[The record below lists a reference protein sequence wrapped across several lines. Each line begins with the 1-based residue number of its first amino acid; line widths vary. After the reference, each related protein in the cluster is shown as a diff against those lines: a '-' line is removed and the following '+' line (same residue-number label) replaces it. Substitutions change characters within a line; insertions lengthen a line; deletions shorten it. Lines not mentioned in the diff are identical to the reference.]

1 VGPRK
6 NMCGFSRDGSTIHKT
21 RAIAVVIL
29 YVLVVSAVDLFHDD
43 ECTLAPSGTAPADLI
58 SSSYQ
63 CPACMFLAGHSSTGV
78 GYGPA
83 LSMAERL
90 IIPQFSP
97 RVTFVLNNEW
107 GHSIIS
113 RAPPSAVIS

>member
-1 VGPRK
+1 
-6 NMCGFSRDGSTIHKT
+6 MCGFSRDGSTMHKT

-63 CPACMFLAGHSSTGV
+63 CPACMFLPGHSSTGF

-83 LSMAERL
+83 LFIAECL
-90 IIPQFSP
+90 FISQSP
-97 RVTFVLNNEW
+97 PCATVVLNNEW

-113 RAPPSAVIS
+113 RAPPSATIS

>member
-1 VGPRK
+1 
-6 NMCGFSRDGSTIHKT
+6 MCGFSRDGSTIRKT

-43 ECTLAPSGTAPADLI
+43 ECTLVPTGTAPKDLI

-78 GYGPA
+78 GYAPA
-83 LSMAERL
+83 LFIAQCLL
-90 IIPQFSP
+90 ISQFSP
-97 RVTFVLNNEW
+97 RAAVVLSNEW

-113 RAPPSAVIS
+113 RAPPSAAIS